1 MRGRRW
7 LLAVALA
14 LSLAAAGGPGRAQ
27 APDIADEVF
36 AYVMAQMQ
44 RADWGSA
51 ALRHCGGKVDA
62 AAAAELPALQERV
75 ALTLLTRDWE
85 PARPALED
93 YVACSFAALRLDA
106 LGEALDLRA
115 QLERWNGAAFESGAS
130 RILSSRLALAASL
143 IYAADGRHGKQM
155 ETLVKLAEFQDLFD
169 DTGIACKTLFLAGEA
184 AARTDDPAATRRVR
198 EAAQRLA
205 CPPVR

>member
-1 MRGRRW
+1 MRRWRW
-7 LLAVALA
+7 LLAATLVLP
-14 LSLAAAGGPGRAQ
+14 LVAAAAPGRAQ
-27 APDIADEVF
+27 TPDITDEVF
-36 AYVMAQMQ
+36 AFVMAQMQ

-51 ALRHCGGKVDA
+51 ALRHCGGKVDEA
-62 AAAAELPALQERV
+62 AAAALPALQERV

-85 PARPALED
+85 PARSALED

-115 QLERWNGAAFESGAS
+115 QLERWNGAAFESRAS
-130 RILSSRLALAASL
+130 RTLSNRLALAASL
-143 IYAADGRHGKQM
+143 VYAADGRHGKQT
-155 ETLVKLAEFQDLFD
+155 EALVKLAEFQDLFD

-205 CPPVR
+205 CPPAR